1 VKRGIGT
8 IRQDVNV
15 SIPGHPRVE
24 FKGFQDVKMFVPTI
38 EKEVLRQEKNL
49 KKVNGK
55 SNGGDGKGKGGEE
68 LKGEVR
74 NALAD
79 GSSEFLRPMSGSARM
94 YPETDLPLLRIEKK
108 IVDKAKRSLPKLRSE
123 VKKEL
128 VKKGLME
135 EEVSG
140 LLKSRKIEEFNGLFK
155 ILRDSRFVFRVL
167 IEIPKEIGRKEGK
180 GVESVGDL
188 LTIDVVERIIEGVSN
203 GEIDR
208 GDVKHVMEEIVKG
221 ESVEDAVSMEK
232 VDLGDVESEIIKL
245 VKKKPGLSV
254 GGYMG
259 LIMARFKGKVS
270 GKEVSGILSKLV
282 K

>member
-1 VKRGIGT
+1 
-8 IRQDVNV
+8 
-15 SIPGHPRVE
+15 
-24 FKGFQDVKMFVPTI
+24 
-38 EKEVLRQEKNL
+38 
-49 KKVNGK
+49 
-55 SNGGDGKGKGGEE
+55 
-68 LKGEVR
+68 
-74 NALAD
+74 
-79 GSSEFLRPMSGSARM
+79 
-94 YPETDLPLLRIEKK
+94 
-108 IVDKAKRSLPKLRSE
+108 
-123 VKKEL
+123 
-128 VKKGLME
+128 ME